1 MAEQEQDRSEEA
13 TPHKREEAR
22 KKGSVAR
29 SQDVLGAVSALTLL
43 LALMTLGPGMARH
56 CLGIFAS
63 LLSHAGEWSFSQ
75 DALSV
80 WMRNLG
86 VELFRTM
93 APLWFLLA
101 LTAALAGAAQVG
113 LVFSAAPLKPDW
125 EKLNP
130 LEGFKRLFTLRSL
143 FEAAKSSVKFLAFSL
158 ALYWII
164 RGMLPDWMLLTGA
177 GAGRVADAT
186 GAALLQVLRYMAL
199 AMLVV
204 AAADWLFVKRT
215 LSKKLKMS
223 KREVKEEYKRREGD
237 PRIKSKLKEIR
248 QQFLQKTRSASR
260 VKEADVLV
268 VNPRHLALA
277 IQYKRG
283 EMAAPM
289 LLAKGA
295 GEMALKMKETARR
308 HGVPILENKPL
319 ARGLFRDVDVD
330 EWIPDA
336 YFGAVAKALVWAFR
350 VKKG

>member
-1 MAEQEQDRSEEA
+1 MEEQNRSEEA

-29 SQDVLGAVSALTLL
+29 SQDVLGAMSALTLL
-43 LALMTLGPGMARH
+43 LVLMTMGARIAQH
-56 CLGIFAS
+56 CLGIFSA

-75 DALSV
+75 VALV
-80 WMRNLG
+80 AWMQDLG
-86 VELFRTM
+86 IELFRTLM
-93 APLWFLLA
+93 PLWLLLL
-101 LTAALAGAAQVG
+101 LTAAVTGAAQVG
-113 LVFSAAPLKPDW
+113 LVFSTEPLKPDW
-125 EKLNP
+125 QKLNP
-130 LEGFKRLFTLRSL
+130 LEGFKRLLTLRSL
-143 FEAAKSSVKFLAFSL
+143 FEAAKSCVKFLAFSL
-158 ALYWII
+158 VLYGII
-164 RGMLPDWMLLTGA
+164 RSMLPDWMLLAGA
-177 GAGRVADAT
+177 GAGRVANAI

-204 AAADWLFVKRT
+204 AAADWLFVRRT
-215 LSKKLKMS
+215 LNKKLKMS
-223 KREVKEEYKRREGD
+223 KREVREEYKRREGD

-248 QQFLQKTRSASR
+248 LQFLQKTRSASR

-308 HGVPILENKPL
+308 HGVPILVNKPL

-330 EWIPDA
+330 EWIPDD
-336 YFGAVAKALVWAFR
+336 YFGPVAKALVWGFR
-350 VKKG
+350 VKKS